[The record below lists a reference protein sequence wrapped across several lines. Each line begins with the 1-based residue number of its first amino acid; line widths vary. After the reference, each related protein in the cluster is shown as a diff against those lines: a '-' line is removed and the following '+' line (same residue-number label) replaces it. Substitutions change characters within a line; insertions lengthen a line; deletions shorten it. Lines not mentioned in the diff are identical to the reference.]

1 MEKMEKVKA
10 VMNKWKIKL
19 EPKPLECSG
28 QQINAGSITMDKSV
42 KPFQADCDPNA
53 FDRSI

>member
-1 MEKMEKVKA
+1 MEKVKA

-19 EPKPLECSG
+19 ESRPLECKG
-28 QQINAGSITMDKSV
+28 QQINSGEITMDKSV
-42 KPFQADCDPNA
+42 RPFRADCDPNS